1 MTKQRGTWNGKQG
14 PGMPG
19 WLGALSLAAVLGGCS
34 MLGGPKEA
42 VTIYAPQARIV
53 ADPAWPQA
61 DWQLSIG
68 QPNASRMVDSVRIA
82 VRPVP
87 GEIQVYKGAIW
98 AREPDEQLQAA
109 LLRVLEDSG
118 RIASV
123 VRQGSGIAADYR
135 LELDLRRYEADYAGA
150 AVPAATIEA
159 NAKLVHAGDRTV
171 VASRTFLQAVP
182 ASGTD
187 TALVAEAFGQALGA
201 IASDIAGWT
210 LRSGAD
216 HERAEAASTQAR

>member
-1 MTKQRGTWNGKQG
+1 MITRGTVGCKQG
-14 PGMPG
+14 TGIPG
-19 WLGALSLAAVLGGCS
+19 WLGALSLAVVLGGCS

>member
-1 MTKQRGTWNGKQG
+1 MTTGTGNRESGIGK
-14 PGMPG
+14 
-19 WLGALSLAAVLGGCS
+19 LAALLLVAASLAGCS

-42 VTIYAPQARIV
+42 VTIFSPQV
-53 ADPAWPQA
+53 PTTADPAWPQA
-61 DWQLSIG
+61 GWQLSIG
-68 QPNASRMVDSVRIA
+68 QPNASRMIDSVRIA

-87 GEIQVYKGAIW
+87 GEVQVYKGAIW
-98 AREPDEQLQAA
+98 AREPDEQLQDA
-109 LLRVLEDSG
+109 LLRVFEDSG

-159 NAKLVHAGDRTV
+159 NAKLVHAGDRAV

-201 IASDIAGWT
+201 IAHDIAGWT
-210 LRSGAD
+210 LESGVAHDHAGAD
-216 HERAEAASTQAR
+216 EPPAR